1 MIRNISAL
9 IGLLLCV
16 VTYAQ
21 YDIAVKIDGLSCND
35 ELLLA
40 NHFGDKQYLKDT
52 SECSQGVFRFRG
64 DETLESGVYLVVLP
78 KKNYF
83 EILISEDEDQMKY
96 SFVAD
101 TTLKPERMKTA
112 GSVENKLFL
121 EFNQFAVTQSLKASD
136 IRKRMEAEENE
147 KKKENIKDELIAIGE
162 SVAAK
167 REAIK
172 DENPSLFIAKL
183 YRAMG
188 EIELPENPKG
198 MSEEDESKWQ
208 YLWLR
213 EHYWDNLDMSEDGLV
228 RSPVFH
234 NKLKDYFSKYMPPLA
249 DTAIMM
255 GDDLINKIEA
265 AGSTEQYKY
274 TIHFLL
280 GYFEDAKYMC
290 FDKAVWHM
298 AKNYYCAGKAFWAD
312 SAYVAKM
319 CEESSKMEPTLCDQ
333 LAPDLSM
340 PDSSFKQRIVM
351 SKIDKPVTVLI
362 FWDINCGHCKKEMP
376 IIKEIYDSMT
386 NKNFEI
392 YAVYTQ
398 GDWEGWKKRIAKDKY
413 NFINVANA
421 FGEDKF
427 RENYNIRTTPQIY
440 VLDKE
445 KNIRFKKIGAKDIPG
460 TVQYLLEE
468 QGIVPKTKELSGVEE
483 GKKKKGKS

>member
-1 MIRNISAL
+1 MIRNISVL
-9 IGLLLCV
+9 VGLLLCI

-21 YDIAVKIDGLSCND
+21 YDIAVKINGLSCND

-52 SECSQGVFRFRG
+52 SECANGVFHFKG
-64 DETLESGVYLVVLP
+64 KDKLESGVYLVVLP
-78 KKNYF
+78 NKNWY
-83 EILISEDEDQMKY
+83 EILVSEEEDQTKY

-101 TTLKPERMKTA
+101 TSLRPEKMETS
-112 GSVENKLFL
+112 GSKENELFL
-121 EFNQFAVTQSLKASD
+121 EFNKFAVERSSVATDA
-136 IRKRMEAEENE
+136 RKRMDAEENE
-147 KKKENIKDELIAIGE
+147 KKKESIKEELIAIGE

-167 REAIK
+167 RSEIK
-172 DENPSLFIAKL
+172 EKHPTLFIAKL
-183 YRAMG
+183 YRAMS
-188 EIELPENPKG
+188 EIDLPTAPDG
-198 MSEEDESKWQ
+198 MTEEEEQKWQ

-234 NKLKDYFSKYMPPLA
+234 NKLKDYFGKYMPPLA

-255 GDDLINKIEA
+255 GDALINKIEA
-265 AGSTEQYKY
+265 GGSREQYKY
-274 TIHFLL
+274 TVHFLL

-298 AKNYYCAGKAFWAD
+298 AKNYYCAGKAWWSD
-312 SAYVAKM
+312 SSYVAKM
-319 CEESSKMEPTLCDQ
+319 CEESAKMEPTLCDKV
-333 LAPDLSM
+333 APELSM
-340 PDSSFKQRIVM
+340 PDSSFKKRIIM
-351 SKIDKPVTVLI
+351 SEIDKPVTVLI

-376 IIKEIYDSMT
+376 IVSRLYDSMT
-386 NKNFEI
+386 NKNVEI

-398 GDWEGWKKRIAKDKY
+398 GDWEGWKKRIAKDNFK
-413 NFINVANA
+413 FINVANA

-440 VLDKE
+440 VLDKD

-468 QGIVPKTKELSGVEE
+468 QGVVPKTKEISGEE
-483 GKKKKGKS
+483 DSDKKKK